1 MADAPAIP
9 RGIVAKIRW
18 VVDHHPWIW
27 LLVGVEQLATDHILR
42 GVIFLI
48 GFVVN
53 LFIYEMWER
62 FSQLVKRIAGRRMG
76 EGQAPPLDDIS
87 LRLAE
92 AERGIAQNKAGLEGF
107 RLEVAMLTR
116 SLRARD
122 AEAMIKEAD
131 QVIMCTAKKILEE
144 PYPDEDAWVADY
156 EIWKTAMTQI
166 DNLMSQWQPHD
177 KLFLDIRPKD
187 LKGAPAPPP
196 QTNIRFV
203 TNIMGYQTAWLAQ
216 QRYTNRREGI
226 LKYLFLKAGELPG

>member
-1 MADAPAIP
+1 
-9 RGIVAKIRW
+9 
-18 VVDHHPWIW
+18 
-27 LLVGVEQLATDHILR
+27 
-42 GVIFLI
+42 
-48 GFVVN
+48 
-53 LFIYEMWER
+53 MWER
-62 FSQLVKRIAGRRMG
+62 ISQLAKRIAGRRMG
-76 EGQAPPLDDIS
+76 EGQAPALDDIS
-87 LRLAE
+87 LRLTE
-92 AERGIAQNKAGLEGF
+92 AERGIEQNKAGLGEL

-156 EIWKTAMTQI
+156 AIWETAMKQI
-166 DNLMSQWQPHD
+166 DNLMSQWQPYD

-187 LKGAPAPPP
+187 LEGAPAPPP

-203 TNIMGYQTAWLAQ
+203 TNIIGYKTAWLAQ

-226 LKYLFLKAGELPG
+226 LKYLFFKVGELPG